1 MDLQLKGK
9 KALVTGGSRGIGK
22 SIAER
27 LAAEGCHVAIC
38 ARNAKQVE
46 AEVARLK
53 KSGVKAFGRAID
65 VSDGKALSQWVEESA
80 KALGGIDIIVANV
93 SAMADGGKPADFRRA
108 FDTDFMHTVHL
119 VEAAMPM
126 LERSKAGN
134 IIAISSISG
143 SEDYG
148 FDQSSYGSIKAALF
162 YYVKSLANHLAPQGI
177 RANVVSPGTTYFK
190 GGFWHDVELNQ
201 PKAFAEAMAGN
212 PMGRMA
218 KPEDIANAV
227 AFLVSGAAGFI
238 TGVNLV
244 VDGGFTKRVQT

>member
-9 KALVTGGSRGIGK
+9 KALVTGGTRGIGR
-22 SIAER
+22 SIAEC
-27 LAAEGCHVAIC
+27 LAREGCHVAIC
-38 ARNAKQVE
+38 ARNAAAVKST
-46 AEVARLK
+46 VAKLQK
-53 KSGVKAFGRAID
+53 LGGKAFGQAID
-65 VSDGKALSQWVEESA
+65 VSDDKALGDWVASSA
-80 KALGGIDIIVANV
+80 RALGGIDIVVANV
-93 SAMADGGKPADFRRA
+93 SAMADGGRPEDFRKA
-108 FDTDFMHTVHL
+108 FDTDFMHTVNL
-119 VEAAMPM
+119 VEAALPM
-126 LERSKAGN
+126 LKRSKAAS

-190 GGFWHDVELNQ
+190 GGFWHEVELKQ
-201 PKAFAEAMAGN
+201 PKVFAEAMAGN

-218 KPEDIANAV
+218 RPEDIANAV
-227 AFLVSGAAGFI
+227 AFLSSAAAGFV

-244 VDGGFTKRVQT
+244 VDGGFTKRIQT